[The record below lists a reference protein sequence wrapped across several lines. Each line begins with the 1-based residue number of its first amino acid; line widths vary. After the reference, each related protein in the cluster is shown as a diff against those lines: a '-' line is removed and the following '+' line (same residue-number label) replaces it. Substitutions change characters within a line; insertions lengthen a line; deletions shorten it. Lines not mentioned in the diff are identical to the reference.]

1 MIINELKRRR
11 ISVVKCDIRF
21 TTEPLVDLYTL
32 FLDNKFFKNMKHI
45 FFKIKESKLFQYSVL
60 FIIIFNAF
68 TIGLN
73 TYNLGEFSRELI
85 KYLDYLITIFFV
97 IEISIRFIGEPRK
110 SNFFKNGWNIFDTFI
125 VLVSLIPIPNN
136 SSFLLLRLLR
146 VFRVLRVISII
157 PELKL
162 IIESLIGSLKRVFY
176 VSLLLFIILY
186 IYATIGAIVFSNNI
200 PERWSD
206 VGVSMITLFQV
217 LTLSSWEQVMLP
229 LQDIYWWAWI
239 YFFSFIIV
247 CAITMLNLLIAILVD
262 VVVNQKEKKD
272 DVIKTRNNAEK
283 LNEQFS
289 EEISL
294 DKLRK
299 DQ

>member
-1 MIINELKRRR
+1 MIKNK
-11 ISVVKCDIRF
+11 
-21 TTEPLVDLYTL
+21 L
-32 FLDNKFFKNMKHI
+32 FFR
-45 FFKIKESKLFQYSVL
+45 IKESKFFQYLVL
-60 FIIIFNAF
+60 IIIIFNAF

-73 TYNLGEFSRELI
+73 TYDLSKFSRNFI
-85 KYLDYLITIFFV
+85 NYLDYAITIFFL
-97 IEISIRFIGEPRK
+97 IEISIRFIGEPIK
-110 SNFFKNGWNIFDTFI
+110 KNFFKSGWNIFDSII
-125 VLVSLIPIPNN
+125 VLVSLVPIPNN

-176 VSLLLFIILY
+176 VSLLLFLILY
-186 IYATIGAIVFSNNI
+186 IYATIGSIVFSKDI
-200 PERWSD
+200 PDRWSD

-229 LQDIYWWAWI
+229 LQEVYWWAWT

-262 VVVNQKEKKD
+262 VVVNQKKSDLKNLSKIPE
-272 DVIKTRNNAEK
+272 VEK

-289 EEISL
+289 DEINL
-294 DKLRK
+294 ERLKK
-299 DQ
+299 DN